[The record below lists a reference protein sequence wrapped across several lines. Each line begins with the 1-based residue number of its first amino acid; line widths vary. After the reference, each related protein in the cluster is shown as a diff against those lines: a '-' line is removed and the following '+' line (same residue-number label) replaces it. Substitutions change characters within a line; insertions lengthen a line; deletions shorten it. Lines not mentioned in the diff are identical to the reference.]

1 MYFQVG
7 RYYYFFFYIYINIGI
22 FHIGKKKLFER
33 KKKFRE
39 TFRVVTNSI
48 FCSHRNRENRDEIH
62 IDVIHAKRR
71 GFFRVEEG
79 KKIFPPRNLNSPFLQ
94 RSTSSRLNSNYS
106 LHLKTDV
113 IPETCER
120 TRCNFSFL
128 PHATSYCVNK

>member
-7 RYYYFFFYIYINIGI
+7 RYYYFFFIYILILEYFI
-22 FHIGKKKLFER
+22 LGKKNYSKE
-33 KKKFRE
+33 KKFRE

-106 LHLKTDV
+106 RHLKTDV
-113 IPETCER
+113 IPET
-120 TRCNFSFL
+120 
-128 PHATSYCVNK
+128 

>member
-7 RYYYFFFYIYINIGI
+7 RYYYYFFLYILILEYFIL
-22 FHIGKKKLFER
+22 GKKNYSKE
-33 KKKFRE
+33 KKFRE

-106 LHLKTDV
+106 RHLKTDV